1 MKEENSAVYTDTDK
15 LKTEIKEL
23 IINTLKIKKV
33 KPEDVDNGAPLLAP
47 NNPMGLDSV
56 DAIDIIVTVQK
67 HFNVRIDDQ
76 NMARNVLESV
86 DTLAEFIARQ
96 KNQ

>member
-1 MKEENSAVYTDTDK
+1 M
-15 LKTEIKEL
+15 
-23 IINTLKIKKV
+23 
-33 KPEDVDNGAPLLAP
+33 KPEDVDDSAPLLAP
-47 NNPMGLDSV
+47 GNPLGLDSV

-76 NMARNVLESV
+76 NMARNVLESI